1 MKLKIVL
8 NIIVVLFLVVFTVS
22 AHPGKLDKNGG
33 HTCKTNCEK
42 WGLKDG
48 EYHYHNRPIP
58 ASTPIPESTITSTPT
73 PTPTPTP
80 TTAASTRIA
89 IPTPTST
96 PTVTST
102 PAPTPKTTLIS
113 IAALDPT
120 EENRSINYST
130 VKPTDTQNQLMDRL
144 NQTDKNISHVEKK
157 KNWFERLIT
166 WLFK

>member
-1 MKLKIVL
+1 MKLKVVL
-8 NIIVVLFLVVFTVS
+8 YIMVLFLVISTVS

-58 ASTPIPESTITSTPT
+58 ASAPTPEPTLKSTPT
-73 PTPTPTP
+73 PTPTQTLVP
-80 TTAASTRIA
+80 TTAAPTRIA

-96 PTVTST
+96 TTVTST
-102 PAPTPKTTLIS
+102 SAPTPKPTLIS

-120 EENRSINYST
+120 EENRSVNYST
-130 VKPTDTQNQLMDRL
+130 VKLT
-144 NQTDKNISHVEKK
+144 
-157 KNWFERLIT
+157 
-166 WLFK
+166 